1 MITKLLIIDLKI
13 KDIEILLKSIND
25 YTNIILFDFDNDNF
39 NILEEKIK
47 ALKITNLKKIGLIR
61 EEYFSTYYKLFND
74 QEPFI
79 LQSVRYLDP
88 DLETWLPF
96 ILFLTNIKE
105 LYNLESFDFISCNL
119 DKYEDYK
126 YIFNK
131 LETILEINIGA
142 STDKIGNIEYGGN
155 WNLGSVNLKEIYFT
169 DYINN
174 YTGTFGATF
183 TLTIAPA
190 VPLTYYGTNTKLN
203 VTYGTALA
211 PGVNSSWTRVNTISG
226 SLTISGNVNKYF
238 MLSNT
243 YGFAVAKNSITV
255 STNGGISWIPVTS
268 PSNLV
273 FSDIFAWDQNNF
285 IIWGN
290 PNGSTSKI
298 FKTINGGTSWL
309 DISGNYNT
317 SNINYMTFINDIGYI
332 GVGQSLYRSTN
343 YGYSWTYVAAFNGNI
358 IKITMVSTLNIYITT
373 NSNYFWYSLDGGCSF
388 SGISQTITDF
398 ASVDPNIVYMA
409 NGTTIYY
416 ATLLSMSFGN
426 PSTQAS
432 SNINSIIMPSSTVF
446 YLFTSTNYLYSVN
459 NRSTWNTYTYNIT
472 TSLSKFLL
480 NDYSIYALGTD
491 NNLYRL
497 YISYPGTLNFYNYNT
512 LLKTITMNKQYEN
525 TVYLSNL
532 TLGTNNIYAYYYST
546 DPNYNSLS
554 SIIIPLNVQQF
565 PPYINTGYTISGIIN
580 HSSTIKLYTTLSSLI
595 YETNTFFAQINTDP
609 ICQGT
614 PYRIR
619 MVNNLLGYSC
629 SINGSLGVTTNGGI
643 NWSLINTGIPY
654 ISNTVNK
661 IIDIYA
667 WDISNILIAS
677 GPNIYRTING
687 GSTWITISS
696 FVSNITAIS
705 FINENGYLAIG
716 TFIYASFNYGL
727 SWTYFF
733 NASYNVT
740 SLYMGSKNFIV
751 WGTNNNYI
759 GYIDNGSIG
768 NTFGSGIIFTYV
780 YSYDRTFSVAY
791 NNTIVYILN
800 NNTTSFSQIL
810 SSAYNI
816 TFVIIVNSTTIF
828 VATSSLVYYVST
840 NRGTSWNT
848 NTLLYPINH
857 ICSMNY
863 GLYAV
868 CQDGN
873 LYLLNLTYPG
883 SINIYNNN
891 NLLVS
896 YKTNSSTN
904 FNYLYNL
911 YPQSYNIYSIFVPD
925 YSNYITLSSNVLNI
939 NVIQPTFSI
948 YTNNSISG
956 ILNYNTTTKL
966 YYNYNTLPNQYDLT
980 TNFTAINNKQII
992 NGGPYKIRMTNN
1004 NLGYVCGTGNSISR
1018 TNDGGINWTN
1028 LNFYSNYYS
1037 SVPVVSDIFGWDLS
1051 NILIAT
1057 SKRLVRT
1064 IDGGITW
1071 YDISGSFNNDTSIV
1085 AFQFI
1090 DETGYLITNANIYKT
1105 INYGLSWFIPFSLGS
1120 NPASSISVLYK
1131 NTICIGY
1138 YNNYISF
1145 SYSGNTLST
1154 PFVSGAIFQFVYM
1167 FDNNNTV
1174 AIYNNTQIYL
1184 ITNKGTTFT
1193 NILTSTYYLSSV
1205 YILDLQTIIAFS
1217 NTNFYHLSYNL
1228 GLTWSL
1234 YYLHVPIISL
1244 SRINNTLY
1252 AIDINCNLQRLYLTY
1267 PGSISIIDNNGINIQ
1282 TFNQNYFN
1290 FKNIGYFNNYTN
1302 SLYALITPDN
1312 NYYSTISSNIIT
1324 ININNSNFNLYTAYS
1339 LSGIVNYGSTIKLL
1353 YNFNIPYIIEYNT
1366 YFTQINQYKLL
1377 FGPNPKIKMINNL
1390 IGFIY
1395 YNTRN
1400 FLITING
1407 GLNWS
1412 IININSLNNIV
1423 DLHGWDI
1430 NNIIVATTGNIYK
1443 TSNGGISWN
1452 EIIGG
1457 FNSYTIYCITFIN
1470 ETGYLGTSNSYV
1482 YRSTDYGNTWYISF
1496 NLSAQIY
1503 FINMFSNLSIV
1514 FCTSYQFGLVIDG
1527 VNLNRFGNGSNYNMC
1542 YYYDN
1547 YTIVTIYTNNTII
1560 LYSNNGSSAS
1570 TLLNSTNNDTFTC
1583 VTMVNSTTIIVSTNS
1598 NYYYIS
1604 YNLGSFWYKYSL
1616 QVPLFYLYK
1625 INYKVYGIGFD
1636 SNVYLLYTINPGSL
1650 NIYNNNNLL
1659 SSYTTDTLFNFNYLS
1674 YLTAG
1679 NYNIYSLFIPDS
1691 NSNLTISS
1699 NTLNINVIQ
1708 PKLISYTD
1716 YTISGII
1723 NHGSTIKLYT
1733 TFSNNLFTI
1742 DYNTHFIKFN
1752 QTSITGSPIKIYMV
1766 NSQLGFVCATGGIV
1780 SRTNDSGSTWTILS
1794 QVNSYYLTTNYQLV
1808 DIHAFDIS
1816 NIIVAGGT
1824 RICRSFD
1831 GGNSWLDISGVYNTS
1846 NLYISCMEFIDETGI
1861 IGFNNNST
1869 LYRSTNYGV
1878 TWYPYINTSRNIY
1891 ALSMF
1896 SKISFTLGTNSQ
1908 LVVTN
1913 DGTNINV
1920 YGNGSNYYF
1929 TYMYDPSTIV
1939 SIYNNNSIWLNLI
1952 YNGTNS
1958 QILYGIYNFTSI
1970 IMIDAN
1976 TIIVTTNALWYYV
1989 SYNLGL
1995 TWSIYNILSPITH
2008 LYKKD
2013 YTVYGL
2019 GQDCNI
2025 YKLHITYPGS
2035 ISVYINSTKSLTYNT
2050 DNYFNFNYLAYLK
2063 AGNYNIYSSFI
2074 PDNNSYLTLS
2084 SNTLNINVVQSNL
2097 ITYTSYTISG
2107 IVNHGP
2113 TVKLHNTFSNNQF
2126 FNNNPFIID
2135 YTTHFIK
2142 FNQTSVAQG
2151 LPIKIYMINSQ
2162 LGFVCAT
2169 GGIVSRTNDSGS
2181 TWTTL
2186 SQVNSY
2192 YLTTKYQLVDIHAFD
2207 ISNII
2212 VAGGTRIC
2220 RSFDGGN
2227 SWLDISGVYNTS
2239 NWYISCMEFI
2249 DETGIIGFNNYSILY
2264 RSTNYGITWYP
2275 YISTARNI
2283 YALFMF
2289 SRISFSLGSNSQL
2302 VVTNDGANINYY
2314 GHGSNYY
2321 FIYMYDQNIIVSI
2334 YNYNTIWLNL
2344 IHNGTNTQ
2352 ILSSLYTFTSVIMIN
2367 STTIIATI
2375 NALFYYV
2382 SYNLGSRWSI
2392 YNILS
2397 PITYLYKKDY
2407 AVYGLGQDGNIYKLY
2422 VNYPGSIS
2430 VYNNQTNLLTYNTD
2444 SYFNFNYLSYLT
2456 AGNYNIYS
2464 SFIPDNNAYSL
2475 INSSIISFN
2484 VTQGKPTIYTNYTI
2498 SGIVNHGSMTKVYYN
2513 FQNPYSVEFSTHF
2526 VKISKPTN
2534 GAPNKIYMVD
2544 SLLGF
2549 ISQTGGNVSRTI
2561 DGGSTWTN
2569 LGLVNPYYLNSN
2581 YQIVDINAFDIS
2593 NIIVGGGTR
2602 LYKSFDG
2609 GNNWIDISGFNT
2621 SNWIIN
2627 FVKFI
2632 DETGLLGFT
2641 NNGQIYK
2648 STNYGVTWYPFVYPY
2663 GTANNCFMY
2672 SKLVFAFPS
2681 RDAYM
2686 CSVYN
2691 GITVNNYGNGSYY
2704 NNCYI
2709 HNPNIILGIY
2719 NNFYLQLITYTN
2731 SITTLLTVNNI
2742 ITGVTM
2748 VNDTTIIVT
2757 VNSYSYYISINFGI
2771 TWNSYSLLSPIVYL
2785 YKTNYAIYGIGQ
2797 DGYIYRLYTT
2807 YPGTISIFN
2816 NNNLLSINNTS
2827 NIYNYNVLNL
2837 FLQSNR
2843 ISCLFT
2849 PANDIFLT
2857 LSSNVLNIVN
2867 NQGLTIFTI
2876 SSTINNLSTT
2886 AIYYRNTIPI
2896 NYDYTTFFTKIN
2908 KTSITPNSTSVLKM
2922 FDNKLGYASS
2932 IDASICR
2939 TTDGG
2944 LTWSN
2949 INFPYRSIFTTNN
2962 YYVVDIYG
2970 YDLSNIILMGYTYV
2984 FITND
2989 GGITW
2994 ANTIPFTGQ
3003 ILSMKFIKNIGFAG
3017 VQGQLYF
3024 CRTNDFGKTWN
3035 QINTYT
3041 VNNIQVYS
3049 SKFIVCANLN
3059 GNVLYSKD
3067 GINFTA
3073 NFTWINQIYIYDS
3086 LTIVF
3091 TSNQNSAVYLSLDG
3105 LNSYT
3110 TILNYPTNLPF
3121 TGVVMPNYNTIILTT
3136 ATSYYYVSYNL
3147 GSTWNVYSMQ
3157 VPILS
3162 IQNIGYI
3169 IYGLGYDGNLYVLQ
3183 NTLGK
3188 ISVISNNSNILNFYP
3203 TSYNNYKIINTPTTN
3218 NINFIQSSF
3227 VNDLTL
3233 SSNILYLTISNY
3245 YSIFNS
3251 NSLINYSNIFNINRF
3266 YNIIGQF
3273 NCNLFFNRI
3282 NTVSIE
3288 SSPNILNMCDNYNGF
3303 AFNSFGYLSKTTNGG
3318 ISWIDISLNIQTL
3331 NNINYSGI
3339 SFSDVNNFLYFGTSR
3354 TNNITRILRTN
3365 DSGTN
3370 WYDSSGIFVNNS
3382 SYIISFIKLN
3392 NNIGFAGTTNGTV
3405 LKSTDYGATWNLYFN
3420 SMGYQ
3425 INNILFINTGLIF
3438 FCHNNGYFYTD
3449 GVSRTYTNYNIGYIY
3464 FMDYYDTNNL
3474 FFAGLTT
3481 VWKSVNTGVSTSTIL
3496 NIPSN
3501 INITSINV
3509 ISNYLLV
3516 TLNNNYYYVSIDF
3529 GNSWLYYPLE
3539 NGFINMVRMNYGLYG
3554 ITFDSNFYQCNVLPP
3569 ETVNVY
3575 DNYNL
3580 LNTTYPINYIT
3591 ISGIQRLYN
3600 LNVITTNNL
3609 TNTNNTF
3616 IVNILNLPSYNN
3628 LVSTKT
3634 YTYFNLN
3641 KNQASNIETVAA
3653 YCDTT
3658 AFYYEIQTN
3667 NDFYNISFYNSTIG
3681 VASAFLPG
3689 IFITQNS
3696 GLTWSYLNS
3705 NLPNIITSVFIKS
3718 NNIIYGTTND
3728 GKLIYSTNLGI
3739 TWNIIYGVMNIY
3751 LMNIYFSSQI
3761 GVMCGYSNSIY
3772 ITTDGGQTF
3781 INSYTNTSNY
3791 YYSVFVTSISG
3802 TIFAVGTNQ
3811 SIIKSYDSGYSWIS
3825 SSTTL
3830 ASLPNNVYTFN
3841 SIYMY
3846 DENIGFVVGEKGCI
3860 LKTNNGGSSWIV
3872 NKISEYDLKC
3882 VSMYNLNIIIVGG
3895 NNGVLYI
3902 SYDSGNNWNEIG
3914 SGTRKTINYFSMVN
3928 NVIRFS
3934 FDGGIAKLNYNSNQI
3949 YSIVG
3954 NTEVNNLPNYG
3965 INNTMAWFDPNNI
3978 RMSNLSVIGWFSDY
3992 SMTNIGGS
4000 LKVTSMSS
4008 SEQMLSFIATNS
4020 YIGTAYPI
4028 LVGGF
4033 IAVIYFKDNGYSGN
4047 DYLFN
4052 SNINGSITVR
4062 YLRTFTKS
4070 TGSNTTDF
4078 YYGISGLVAI
4088 NGTTVYDYNQSPNM
4102 LTTMNNTNNYAIIYV
4117 KFSNLNAN
4125 RYITPF
4131 FGYNGPYSFMGSIGD
4146 FVLLNQN
4153 HTNNDRQM
4161 LEGYLAKKWGL
4172 TSKLPINH
4180 PYYNY
4185 TYYGFGTNKL
4195 ANTINLYNILSPN
4208 TYSYS
4213 NYFTSY
4219 DTNIFSSSTSISSF
4233 ILIKANLFIYGQ
4245 PKYYDT
4251 TSSVIL
4257 FLSGVYNNNINILN
4271 YQAYYLDNNAGNNK
4285 TIFYNNL
4292 VLGGSVNNY
4301 LIYPLTNGYTVG
4313 NIFQIEANTSFTFY
4327 PKLYDG
4333 TNIITLSNYILSNI
4347 YQQDVQD
4354 IDIQSN
4360 NIIAVPR
4367 SINAGI
4373 QIVDISNI
4381 ILIGPIIN
4389 NYFIKPKIA
4398 SITIYPNILTP
4409 LNTNIYYSGSYN
4421 SAVTFSGLINN
4432 DIYYGLTSQ
4441 LPSYDLGSYTVTISS
4456 GVNENPISDTFFY
4469 YNFNIE
4475 TIFGYY
4481 LQNQGIF
4488 NSYNAQ
4494 IVNVTN
4500 FIDTNNFRLGN
4511 GCLTLSNSGYI
4522 KINDLLTTT
4531 NNGLTFSLWF
4541 RTNSI
4546 KNNLSIFDFG
4556 LTNYSAFK
4564 LCFDT
4569 NYYLAMVINNNTY
4582 RSSIINLNDYVW
4594 RNVVLT
4600 INNSGLTN
4608 LYLNTNNILSLS
4620 ISGIFSSINGGILST
4635 SGLIISTSGLFN
4647 PNIYNSLLIGGTNN
4661 LGFYNYEG
4669 LIDDFRVYNRVLQN
4683 YEINTL
4689 FNHPGYS
4696 FINSNNNYI
4705 LSTNTIINTVL
4716 PKPINIYT
4724 SGKIYDSTNIV
4735 YYSLS
4740 GIVGSDDVG
4749 FNGIVYYNN
4758 INVGYNIISLSGILT
4773 GITQYK
4779 YFIQNY
4785 QIFGLIYQKQL
4796 FVNFNFSKN
4805 YDNNYNTSNVTYTL
4819 SGILST
4825 DLGTIDISTNY
4836 IANYTTMYPTISGLV
4851 NVTNLS
4857 VYGLSRNNYYVQSS
4871 NSYYGIITP
4880 KPSISINQNIKLYD
4894 GNQRFVVT
4902 ISGIYSS
4909 DNVLGSY
4916 YYFNDKNV
4924 GSNKILNIM
4933 SISNTITTMY
4943 YKTTITPLPSPIQFN
4958 SNNFTV
4964 TGLTGNQ
4971 AYQNGTYIMTG
4982 STVYV
4987 NYYTYW
4993 FILNGSSN
5001 TGSYF
5006 YHSDYTY
5013 NNGTYFGTYSTYI
5026 NNIGNVPGE
5035 YIQIQFPYNLVITS
5049 YDIYCRPGSVQRM
5062 PATYYIVGSN
5072 DGNTW
5077 IQVEYQNIQPSNL
5090 VNSFTFNITYP
5101 IINTGYSYYRLVIN
5115 RVGNDSYL
5123 NIGAWNIYGAIIT
5136 SPIVINNN
5144 SNYNLLNYP
5153 LNTLIQPSIGN
5164 YLYNLITPVYGTITP
5179 ININYS
5185 FIGINKIYDG
5195 TVLANVNKILS
5206 YTVPGDSID
5215 ISYNC
5220 LFTDPNVGYNKLINV
5235 NNVYLI
5241 GTDVSNY
5248 YITYNYDTTFGSIY
5262 QRQLYIL
5269 FNSPTKNYDGSN
5281 NVLLTL
5287 TYTLSGIVTN
5297 DIGFLDICSN
5307 YIAYY
5312 SSVDIGTN
5320 IPIIISNVTLYGPKI
5335 NNYTYSINSVTGT
5348 ITNNSFALNID
5359 SSLILY
5365 YTFESNN
5372 INGINLGNIAS
5383 GSIIYDAT
5391 FNNGTT
5397 TSTTIYKVGLAS
5409 LQLST
5414 QNNQF
5419 VNINKSVNMNLNSG
5433 GFTYAC
5439 WFLANSTNGYQRI
5452 FDFGVN
5458 SESGSGIALYIDST
5472 SGKLG
5477 FFIPSIVEAI
5487 STDLY
5492 VCDGVW
5498 RHVAWVLKTNGT
5510 YLIYINGLLLN
5521 TWSYAYPTFTL
5532 TSNFIGKSNLSGDLY
5547 YKGYIDDFRVYNR
5560 ALEAN
5565 EISSLYNYSS

>member
-25 YTNIILFDFDNDNF
+25 YTNIILFDLDNDNF

-47 ALKITNLKKIGLIR
+47 ALEITNLRKIGLIR

-203 VTYGTALA
+203 VTYGTALS
-211 PGVNSSWTRVNTISG
+211 PGVNSFWTRVNTISG

-290 PNGSTSKI
+290 PSSSTSKLY
-298 FKTINGGTSWL
+298 KTVNSGTSWM

-554 SIIIPLNVQQF
+554 SVIIPLNVQQYS
-565 PPYINTGYTISGIIN
+565 PYIYTNNTISGIIDHN
-580 HSSTIKLYTTLSSLI
+580 YSIKLFTTTSSLI
-595 YETNTFFAQINTDP
+595 YETNTFFIQINTTP

-614 PYRIR
+614 PYRIS
-619 MVNNLLGYSC
+619 MVTNQIGFSC
-629 SINGSLGVTTNGGI
+629 SINGSIGKTIDGGI
-643 NWSLINTGIPY
+643 TWSIIDTGISY
-654 ISNTVNK
+654 ITNTKNK
-661 IIDIYA
+661 ILDIFVN
-667 WDISNILIAS
+667 DISNILIVTTN
-677 GPNIYRTING
+677 NIYRSYDSGINWTLTLSNVVNILSASAINETFCYTNG
-687 GSTWITISS
+687 TNTYYSTDFGQTFPFIFSTGNQISVHFGIKSFILWGRNNDIGYINNGIVAANNISS
-696 FVSNITAIS
+696 FTSSN
-705 FINENGYLAIG
+705 
-716 TFIYASFNYGL
+716 
-727 SWTYFF
+727 
-733 NASYNVT
+733 
-740 SLYMGSKNFIV
+740 
-751 WGTNNNYI
+751 
-759 GYIDNGSIG
+759 
-768 NTFGSGIIFTYV
+768 V
-780 YSYDRTFSVAY
+780 YSYDRSFGVSY
-791 NNTIVYILN
+791 NSTQVYLVTNNGTYYSIIL
-800 NNTTSFSQIL
+800 TSTYLIS
-810 SSAYNI
+810 
-816 TFVIIVNSTTIF
+816 FVIIVDSSTIF
-828 VATSSLVYYVST
+828 VATYSNTYYVSRNKGT
-840 NRGTSWNT
+840 NWAT
-848 NTLLYPINH
+848 NTIQSPIIH
-857 ICSMNY
+857 FCKVNY
-863 GLYAV
+863 GLYAI

-873 LYLLNLTYPG
+873 LYLLYLSYPG
-883 SINIYNNN
+883 TINIYDNN
-891 NLLVS
+891 NLLLS
-896 YKTNSSTN
+896 YKNNNAFNFST
-904 FNYLYNL
+904 FLLPTKNY
-911 YPQSYNIYSIFVPD
+911 SIYSIFVPD
-925 YSNYITLSSNVLNI
+925 YSDYTTISSNVLNI
-939 NVIQPTFSI
+939 NILQPKLSI
-948 YTNNSISG
+948 NTYNSISG
-956 ILNYNTTTKL
+956 IVNYNRSTKILYKTTF
-966 YYNYNTLPNQYDLT
+966 LPVIYDVN
-980 TNFTAINNKQII
+980 TNFVKVNIQQTGI
-992 NGGPYKIRMTNN
+992 GGPIRIKMMTSK
-1004 NLGYVCGTGNSISR
+1004 LGFISFMGSSISM
-1018 TNDGGINWTN
+1018 
-1028 LNFYSNYYS
+1028 
-1037 SVPVVSDIFGWDLS
+1037 
-1051 NILIAT
+1051 
-1057 SKRLVRT
+1057 T
-1064 IDGGITW
+1064 IDGCITWKIIDVNLSYYKSTRNRIRIIDLHGWDISNIIVGGGNRLAKTFDGGMSW
-1071 YDISGSFNNDTSIV
+1071 YDISGSFNNDTNILSLE
-1085 AFQFI
+1085 FF
-1090 DETGYLITNANIYKT
+1090 DETGYLLSNSNLYKT
-1105 INYGLSWFIPFSLGS
+1105 INYGLTWIKILVLSTTPTSMSALNRSIIYVCYSDNYYSYSYNSGLTFKTFFTSGIVYQFINVFDENNVTFHNNGSIGLIINKETRSFYRTFSTIDFFF
-1120 NPASSISVLYK
+1120 SSI
-1131 NTICIGY
+1131 
-1138 YNNYISF
+1138 
-1145 SYSGNTLST
+1145 
-1154 PFVSGAIFQFVYM
+1154 YM
-1167 FDNNNTV
+1167 
-1174 AIYNNTQIYL
+1174 I
-1184 ITNKGTTFT
+1184 
-1193 NILTSTYYLSSV
+1193 
-1205 YILDLQTIIAFS
+1205 DLNTIIAFTT
-1217 NTNFYHLSYNL
+1217 TNFYYISYDKGSRWSIYYLRTPIINANKIGNLIFAVDENGDVYQLILSYP
-1228 GLTWSL
+1228 GLFSIYNNNGLIQSL
-1234 YYLHVPIISL
+1234 EQNSLNIQNIGFLNKDSQYLYAQIEPT
-1244 SRINNTLY
+1244 INNY
-1252 AIDINCNLQRLYLTY
+1252 N
-1267 PGSISIIDNNGINIQ
+1267 
-1282 TFNQNYFN
+1282 
-1290 FKNIGYFNNYTN
+1290 
-1302 SLYALITPDN
+1302 
-1312 NYYSTISSNIIT
+1312 TISSNIIQIKYNDT
-1324 ININNSNFNLYTAYS
+1324 INIYT
-1339 LSGIVNYGSTIKLL
+1339 
-1353 YNFNIPYIIEYNT
+1353 
-1366 YFTQINQYKLL
+1366 
-1377 FGPNPKIKMINNL
+1377 
-1390 IGFIY
+1390 
-1395 YNTRN
+1395 
-1400 FLITING
+1400 
-1407 GLNWS
+1407 
-1412 IININSLNNIV
+1412 
-1423 DLHGWDI
+1423 
-1430 NNIIVATTGNIYK
+1430 
-1443 TSNGGISWN
+1443 
-1452 EIIGG
+1452 
-1457 FNSYTIYCITFIN
+1457 
-1470 ETGYLGTSNSYV
+1470 
-1482 YRSTDYGNTWYISF
+1482 
-1496 NLSAQIY
+1496 
-1503 FINMFSNLSIV
+1503 
-1514 FCTSYQFGLVIDG
+1514 
-1527 VNLNRFGNGSNYNMC
+1527 
-1542 YYYDN
+1542 N
-1547 YTIVTIYTNNTII
+1547 YT
-1560 LYSNNGSSAS
+1560 L
-1570 TLLNSTNNDTFTC
+1570 
-1583 VTMVNSTTIIVSTNS
+1583 
-1598 NYYYIS
+1598 
-1604 YNLGSFWYKYSL
+1604 
-1616 QVPLFYLYK
+1616 
-1625 INYKVYGIGFD
+1625 
-1636 SNVYLLYTINPGSL
+1636 
-1650 NIYNNNNLL
+1650 
-1659 SSYTTDTLFNFNYLS
+1659 
-1674 YLTAG
+1674 
-1679 NYNIYSLFIPDS
+1679 
-1691 NSNLTISS
+1691 
-1699 NTLNINVIQ
+1699 
-1708 PKLISYTD
+1708 
-1716 YTISGII
+1716 SGII
-1723 NHGSTIKLYT
+1723 NHGSTIKLYNRFSRDYLIEYNTNFIKYNQT
-1733 TFSNNLFTI
+1733 TVVNGQPLKIIMVNSNLGFICGTGGSVSRTLDGGLSWLNLNSISYYSTVNYQPIDIFAWDISNIIVAGGNRIHKSFDGGNNWIDISGVYNTSNYIVSDMMFIDETGIITFNNYANCFRSINYGLTWSLYINVGHNINNLYMYSKLVHIYGKTSFVAYVSDGITYTSYGDNNNYSICYIYNPLIYVAYNNNTTIHVFINNTLVSSSLTPAYTVTSIIMSNENTIIVSTNSNYYYVSYNLGTTWSIFSLPVVITYMYKKDYSIYGLGQDNNLYILYTTYPGTIQIYGNDTNLLSYKNDSFFNFNILGYLSNGSYNLYALFVPENSSYLSISSNILNINVIKPTLITYTNYTLSGILNHGSTIKLYSNFSNLPFTI
-1742 DYNTHFIKFN
+1742 DYNTHFIKYN
-1752 QTSITGSPIKIYMV
+1752 QTNVVNGQPLKIIIV
-1766 NSQLGFVCATGGIV
+1766 NSNLGFICGTGGSV
-1780 SRTNDSGSTWTILS
+1780 SRTLDGGLS
-1794 QVNSYYLTTNYQLV
+1794 WLNLNSISYYSTVNYQPI
-1808 DIHAFDIS
+1808 DIFAWDIS
-1816 NIIVAGGT
+1816 NIIVAGGN
-1824 RICRSFD
+1824 RIHKSFD
-1831 GGNSWLDISGVYNTS
+1831 GGNNWIDISGVYNTS
-1846 NLYISCMEFIDETGI
+1846 NYIVSGMMFIDETGI

-1920 YGNGSNYYF
+1920 YGNSSNYYF

-1958 QILYGIYNFTSI
+1958 QILYGIYTFTSI

-2025 YKLHITYPGS
+2025 YKLHVTYPGS

-2162 LGFVCAT
+2162 IGFVCAT

-2181 TWTTL
+2181 TWSTVG
-2186 SQVNSY
+2186 QVNSY
-2192 YLTTKYQLVDIHAFD
+2192 YLTTNYQLVDIHAFD

-2249 DETGIIGFNNYSILY
+2249 DETGIIGFNNNSTLY
-2264 RSTNYGITWYP
+2264 RSTNYGVTWYP
-2275 YISTARNI
+2275 YINTARII

-2289 SRISFSLGSNSQL
+2289 SKISFSLGSNSSIL
-2302 VVTNDGANINYY
+2302 TTTDGANINYY
-2314 GHGSNYY
+2314 GNGSNYY

-2430 VYNNQTNLLTYNTD
+2430 VYNNQTSVYSNLTSEFSDPTKLLTYNTD

-2484 VTQGKPTIYTNYTI
+2484 VTQGKPTIYTNYTV

-2526 VKISKPTN
+2526 VKISKPIN

-2663 GTANNCFMY
+2663 GTANNCFIY

-2681 RDAYM
+2681 RDAYV
-2686 CSVYN
+2686 CTVYN

-2797 DGYIYRLYTT
+2797 DGHIYRLYTT
-2807 YPGTISIFN
+2807 YPGTISLFN
-2816 NNNLLSINNTS
+2816 NNNLLGINSTS
-2827 NIYNYNVLNL
+2827 NTYNYNVLNL

-2896 NYDYTTFFTKIN
+2896 YYDYTTFFIKIN
-2908 KTSITPNSTSVLKM
+2908 KTSIMPNSISVLKM
-2922 FDNKLGYASS
+2922 FDTNLGYASS
-2932 IDASICR
+2932 SDASICR
-2939 TTDGG
+2939 TIDGG

-2949 INFPYRSIFTTNN
+2949 INFPYKSIFTTNN

-2970 YDLSNIILMGYTYV
+2970 YDLSNIILMGFRYV
-2984 FITND
+2984 FTTND

-2994 ANTIPFTGQ
+2994 TNTIPFSGQ
-3003 ILSMKFIKNIGFAG
+3003 ILSMKFIRNLGFVG
-3017 VQGQLYF
+3017 VYGQLYF

-3091 TSNQNSAVYLSLDG
+3091 TSNQNNAVYLSLDG

-3162 IQNIGYI
+3162 IQNIGYV

-3251 NSLINYSNIFNINRF
+3251 NSLINYSNIFNINKF

-3282 NTVSIE
+3282 NTVSIG

-3303 AFNSFGYLSKTTNGG
+3303 AFNSYGYLSKTTNGG
-3318 ISWIDISLNIQTL
+3318 ISWIDISLNVQTL

-3354 TNNITRILRTN
+3354 SNNITRILRTN

-3405 LKSTDYGATWNLYFN
+3405 IKSTDYGATWNLYFN

-3449 GVSRTYTNYNIGYIY
+3449 GISGNYTNYYIGQVY

-3481 VWKSVNTGVSTSTIL
+3481 VWKSINAGVSVSTIL
-3496 NIPSN
+3496 NIPSG
-3501 INITSINV
+3501 IYITSINV

-3529 GNSWLYYPLE
+3529 GNSWFYYPLE
-3539 NGFINMVRMNYGLYG
+3539 NGFTNMVRMNYGLYA
-3554 ITFDSNFYQCNVLPP
+3554 ITFDSNFYQCNVLPL

-3580 LNTTYPINYIT
+3580 LNTTYPTNYIT

-3609 TNTNNTF
+3609 TNTTNTF
-3616 IVNILNLPSYNN
+3616 NVNILNLPSYSN

-3641 KNQASNIETVAA
+3641 KNLASNIETIVA

-3667 NDFYNISFYNSTIG
+3667 NDFYNLSFYNSTIG

-3705 NLPNIITSVFIKS
+3705 NLPNIITSVFIQS
-3718 NNIIYGTTND
+3718 NNTIYGTTND

-3811 SIIKSYDSGYSWIS
+3811 SIIKSYDNGYSWIS

-3830 ASLPNNVYTFN
+3830 ASLPNNVYIFN

-3846 DENIGFVVGEKGCI
+3846 NENIGFVVGEKGCI
-3860 LKTNNGGSSWIV
+3860 LKTTNGGSSWIV
-3872 NKISEYDLKC
+3872 SKISEYDLKS
-3882 VSMYNLNIIIVGG
+3882 VNMYNLNIIIVGG
-3895 NNGVLYI
+3895 DNGILYI
-3902 SYDSGNNWNEIG
+3902 SYDSGNNWNQIG
-3914 SGTRKTINYFSMVN
+3914 SGTRKTINYFNIVN

-3934 FDGGIAKLNYNSNQI
+3934 FDGGIAKLNYSSDQI

-3954 NTEVNNLPNYG
+3954 NTDINNLPNYG
-3965 INNTMAWFDPNNI
+3965 INNIMSWFDPNNI
-3978 RMSNLSVIGWFSDY
+3978 KLSNLSVIGWLSTY
-3992 SMTNIGGS
+3992 SMSNIGGT
-4000 LKVTSMSS
+4000 LNMIYMSS
-4008 SEQMLSFIATNS
+4008 LQQMLSFTTTYS
-4020 YIGTAYPI
+4020 YIGTPYPI

-4052 SNINGSITVR
+4052 SNINGSTTVR

-4102 LTTMNNTNNYAIIYV
+4102 LTTMNNTNNYVIIYV
-4117 KFSNLNAN
+4117 KFSNTNAN

-4146 FVLLNQN
+4146 FVLFNQN

-4172 TSKLPINH
+4172 SNKLPTNH

-4185 TYYGFGTNKL
+4185 SYSSFATSKL
-4195 ANTINLYNILSPN
+4195 ANTINLYNVLSPN

-4271 YQAYYLDNNAGNNK
+4271 YQAYYLDTNVGNNK
-4285 TIFYNNL
+4285 TIVYNNL

-4313 NIFQIEANTSFTFY
+4313 NIFPIEASASFTFN
-4327 PKLYDG
+4327 PKVYDG

-4347 YQQDVQD
+4347 YQQDIQD
-4354 IDIQSN
+4354 IDIQFN

-4381 ILIGPIIN
+4381 ILTGSIIN
-4389 NYFIKPKIA
+4389 NYFIKSKIS

-4409 LNTNIYYSGSYN
+4409 LNANIYYSGSSN

-4432 DIYYGLTSQ
+4432 DIYYGVTSQ
-4441 LPSYDLGSYTVTISS
+4441 LPSYELGTYTVTISS
-4456 GVNENPISDTFFY
+4456 GVNDNPISDTFFY
-4469 YNFNIE
+4469 YNFNVE

-4494 IVNVTN
+4494 IVNITN

-4531 NNGLTFSLWF
+4531 TNGLTFSLWF

-4556 LTNYSAFK
+4556 LSNYSAFK
-4564 LCFDT
+4564 ICFDT

-4661 LGFYNYEG
+4661 LGFNNYEG

-4696 FINSNNNYI
+4696 FVNSNNNYI
-4705 LSTNTIINTVL
+4705 LSTNTITNTVI

-4724 SGKIYDSTNIV
+4724 SGKIYDSNNIV

-4785 QIFGLIYQKQL
+4785 QIFGSIYPIQL

-4805 YDNNYNTSNVTYTL
+4805 YDNNFNASVVQYTI

-4825 DLGTIDISTNY
+4825 DLGTVDISTNY

-4933 SISNTITTMY
+4933 SISDTITTVY
-4943 YKTTITPLPSPIQFN
+4943 YKTTVIPAPVQFN

-4971 AYQNGTYIMTG
+4971 SYQNGTYTMTG
-4982 STVYV
+4982 TTVLA

-5013 NNGTYFGTYSTYI
+5013 NNGTYFGIYSTYI

-5035 YIQIQFPYNLVITS
+5035 YIQIRFPYNFVITS
-5049 YDIYCRPGSVQRM
+5049 YDLYCRPGSVQRL

-5077 IQVEYQNIQPSNL
+5077 IPVEYQNIPPSNL

-5115 RVGNDSYL
+5115 RIGNDSYL
-5123 NIGAWNIYGAIIT
+5123 NIGAWNIYGAIII
-5136 SPIVINNN
+5136 SPIIINNN

-5153 LNTLIQPSIGN
+5153 LNTVIQPPIGN

-5195 TVLANVNKILS
+5195 TILANVNKILS

-5220 LFTDPNVGYNKLINV
+5220 LFIDPNVGYNKLINI

-5241 GTDVSNY
+5241 GTDASNY
-5248 YITYNYDTTFGSIY
+5248 YITYNNDTTFGSIY
-5262 QRQLYIL
+5262 QRQLNIL

-5281 NVLLTL
+5281 NVLLT
-5287 TYTLSGIVTN
+5287 YTLSGLVTN

-5312 SSVDIGTN
+5312 SSINIGTN
-5320 IPIIISNVTLYGPKI
+5320 IPIVISNVTLYGPRI
-5335 NNYTYSINSVTGT
+5335 NNYTYSMNSVTGT
-5348 ITNNSFALNID
+5348 ITINSVYISNSIPTLNQQTVTTI
-5359 SSLILY
+5359 
-5365 YTFESNN
+5365 
-5372 INGINLGNIAS
+5372 
-5383 GSIIYDAT
+5383 
-5391 FNNGTT
+5391 T
-5397 TSTTIYKVGLAS
+5397 TSSNS
-5409 LQLST
+5409 LQ
-5414 QNNQF
+5414 
-5419 VNINKSVNMNLNSG
+5419 
-5433 GFTYAC
+5433 
-5439 WFLANSTNGYQRI
+5439 
-5452 FDFGVN
+5452 
-5458 SESGSGIALYIDST
+5458 
-5472 SGKLG
+5472 
-5477 FFIPSIVEAI
+5477 
-5487 STDLY
+5487 
-5492 VCDGVW
+5492 
-5498 RHVAWVLKTNGT
+5498 NGT
-5510 YLIYINGLLLN
+5510 YTVSSSNNDFGLRFYNYQAFAFTTTNTNYWACGNYNTVTIVDGISITGEWLQIKTPFRLKMDKFVTCNVYNSASSILIVGSNDGSVWTIIYNISN
-5521 TWSYAYPTFTL
+5521 TNL
-5532 TSNFIGKSNLSGDLY
+5532 TNTNSDQIFGPLITYDLVNNNNTYYNYFRFIVTNPQGQSNLGKVNFSGY
-5547 YKGYIDDFRVYNR
+5547 
-5560 ALEAN
+5560 ALQ
-5565 EISSLYNYSS
+5565 